1 LFFDDHGLDYCAD
14 PTCSQLCEGAS
25 ELTSEKELEKVML
38 NAASSPQTGP
48 RLGNR
53 VAIVTGS
60 GRGLGRATALR
71 LAREGADLVI
81 NDLGAEGAK
90 EVAMEVEKL
99 GRKVLVSGHDVS
111 DYKSAN
117 ALVDEAKK
125 KFGKIDILVN
135 NAGITRDSMLTK
147 LTEEKW
153 DEVIRVNL
161 KGPFNM
167 GQACAKQMIDQKSG
181 KIINLASVAWLGNIG
196 QTNYSASK
204 AGVVGM
210 TRTWALE
217 LSRYGI
223 SVNAIAPGFFDTI
236 LTQQIPDE
244 VKQKFIQR
252 IPLKRVGNP
261 EEIAALVAYLA
272 SDESSYM
279 TGQVLQI
286 DGGLSVGING

>member
-1 LFFDDHGLDYCAD
+1 M
-14 PTCSQLCEGAS
+14 S
-25 ELTSEKELEKVML
+25 
-38 NAASSPQTGP
+38 NAAPSSS
-48 RLGNR
+48 RLTNK

-60 GRGLGRATALR
+60 GRGLGAATALR
-71 LAREGADLVI
+71 LAREGAHIVV
-81 NDLGAEGAK
+81 NDIGAEPAK
-90 EVAMEVEKL
+90 KIAAEIESM
-99 GRKVLVSGHDVS
+99 GRQTLVSTHDVS
-111 DYKSAN
+111 DHKSAN
-117 ALVDEAKK
+117 ALVEEVKGR
-125 KFGKIDILVN
+125 FGKVDILVN
-135 NAGITRDSMLTK
+135 NAGITRDAMLVK
-147 LTEEKW
+147 LTEDKW

-167 GQACAKQMIDQKSG
+167 GQACAKQMIEQKSG
-181 KIINLASVAWLGNIG
+181 KIVNLASVAWLGNIG

-217 LSRYGI
+217 LARYNI
-223 SVNAIAPGFFDTI
+223 NVNAIAPGFFDTI

-252 IPLKRVGNP
+252 IPLKRIGAP
-261 EEIAALVAYLA
+261 DEIAALVAYLS

-279 TGQVLQI
+279 TGQIMQI